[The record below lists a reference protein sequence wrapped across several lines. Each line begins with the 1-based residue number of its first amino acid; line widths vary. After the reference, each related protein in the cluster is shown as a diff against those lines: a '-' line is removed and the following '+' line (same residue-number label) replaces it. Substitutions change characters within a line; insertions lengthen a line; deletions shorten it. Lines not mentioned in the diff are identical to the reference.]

1 MTMMPGIKPI
11 IKQSPVVEYTKCTY
25 SVKFYGWI
33 GNEDIYERRIR
44 ARSLSSYIKITNVSD
59 EEDTFTGFI
68 KNEDSTWVVMTQN
81 EEGYP
86 LTNKISDKY
95 RMHTFITVSQT
106 EAGQWIIEPKS
117 KDGRYPHITK
127 STLKRLINNLL
138 NDGTLSGCGPF

>member
-1 MTMMPGIKPI
+1 MMPGIKPI

-33 GNEDIYERRIR
+33 GNEDVNEARIR
-44 ARSLSSYIKITNVSD
+44 ARSLSSYIKITNKYVPD
-59 EEDTFTGFI
+59 DNFTGFI
-68 KNEDSTWVVMTQN
+68 KNEHKTWVVMTQN
-81 EEGYP
+81 EEGRPY
-86 LTNKISDKY
+86 NNNISSRY

-138 NDGTLSGCGPF
+138 NDGTLTGCGPF